1 MARRET
7 DVDRL
12 SISLPREDIETLRE
26 LAELTGRPI
35 SHIVGQFCKP
45 ELEVARQILSLG
57 RSHDPLLWDTVGR
70 LMAEPHVTD
79 PVEPSPVASSADT
92 TRSKRKK
99 K

>member
-1 MARRET
+1 MARRER

-26 LAELTGRPI
+26 LADLTGRPI

-57 RSHDPLLWDTVGR
+57 RAHDPLLWDTVAR

-79 PVEPSPVASSADT
+79 PVEPSPVASPADI
-92 TRSKRKK
+92 TRSERNKK
-99 K
+99 